1 MNVRKDPVII
11 GALGGSGTRVFT
23 RIARH
28 AGIFMGSRLNS
39 YEDSEPIID
48 FYDAWASPYLQV
60 GGCLPDAAQKT
71 AEDKFFE
78 CLEHHLVGLPAHDSP
93 WGVKVPK
100 SILMIRFWCQIFPDA
115 KFIHVIR
122 SGLDMTYSAD
132 HNQLHSYG
140 DLVLSQE
147 EQNYSPGLKAISYWC
162 NVNLSA
168 ASFGEADLEDR
179 YLRIRFEDLCTEPV
193 RIVGQLFDFL
203 KASDRSTLPAATAE
217 VSFPET
223 IGRWRTHPVEEV
235 YEIMRVGRPGLERFR
250 YWNPLIWQELGRAM
264 EGPRLKR
271 WFFQRTAMKHLPAW

>member
-1 MNVRKDPVII
+1 MDVRKDPVII

-48 FYDAWASPYLQV
+48 FYDAWARPYLQV
-60 GGCLPDAAQKT
+60 GGCLPDGEQKT
-71 AEDKFFE
+71 AEGKFFN
-78 CLEHHLVGLPAHDSP
+78 CLEDHLFGLPAHDSL

-100 SILMIRFWCQIFPDA
+100 SILMIRFWRQIFPDA

-122 SGLDMTYSAD
+122 SGLDMAYSAD
-132 HNQLHSYG
+132 YNQLHSYG

-147 EQNYSPGLKAISYWC
+147 EQSYSARLKAISYWC
-162 NVNLSA
+162 RVNLSA
-168 ASFGEADLEDR
+168 ASFGETDLGEQ
-179 YLRIRFEDLCTEPV
+179 YLRIRFEDLCTEPA
-193 RIVGQLFDFL
+193 RIVRQIFDFL
-203 KASDRSTLPAATAE
+203 EASDRSKLSAAIAE

-235 YEIMRVGRPGLERFR
+235 YEIMRLGRPGLERFR
-250 YWNPLIWQELGRAM
+250 YWNSLIWQELGRAV
-264 EGPRLKR
+264 EAPRWKR
-271 WFFQRTAMKHLPAW
+271 WFFQRTAMRHLPAW